1 MVIGKDALR
10 GTLGADRRDQYVKG
24 ESSKR
29 TGSGGRTRTANADGR
44 REEGEVGGV
53 ATTAMAHVPRRA
65 LAHGGEPIPFYW
77 RNSEAGGRSTTECS
91 RLRRSRPAHRYPGR
105 GRRRLGA
112 FFSTVASERG
122 TRSAYWVNTNQVV
135 DR

>member
-29 TGSGGRTRTANADGR
+29 TGSGGRTRTADADGR

-65 LAHGGEPIPFYW
+65 LAHGGGAQTISLSVSPH
-77 RNSEAGGRSTTECS
+77 RRDNNKTEQVES
-91 RLRRSRPAHRYPGR
+91 RLKIVIGSSSSG
-105 GRRRLGA
+105 LSA
-112 FFSTVASERG
+112 FKSFVHI
-122 TRSAYWVNTNQVV
+122 
-135 DR
+135 